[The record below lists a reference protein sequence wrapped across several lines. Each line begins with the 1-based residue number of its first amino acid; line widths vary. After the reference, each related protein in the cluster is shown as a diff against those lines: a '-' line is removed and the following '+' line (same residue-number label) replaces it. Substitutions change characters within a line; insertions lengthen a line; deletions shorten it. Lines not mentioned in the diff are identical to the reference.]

1 MNSRTTPNPN
11 GVNHMSGVG
20 KWKYTDNANDAEC
33 ATNWNYYAKDKTTL
47 ILGNIPNITM
57 EGDNKNWC
65 ALKLPPSQDSE
76 PATLYTMY
84 IILAVVLLL
93 IIIGAFFMLKKKK
106 TNPMTSFG
114 NRLKKMCKRF

>member
-1 MNSRTTPNPN
+1 
-11 GVNHMSGVG
+11 
-20 KWKYTDNANDAEC
+20 
-33 ATNWNYYAKDKTTL
+33 
-47 ILGNIPNITM
+47 M

-65 ALKLPPSQDSE
+65 ALKLPPSQDSELSSTPSQDSE

-106 TNPMTSFG
+106 INPMRAFG
-114 NRLKKMCKRF
+114 NRLKKLNFK